1 MTPLKIVALSGS
13 LRAQSFNTMA
23 VAAAGSLLPE
33 GMTLEI
39 LDYSDVPL
47 FNGDVQAKGQPEC
60 IERLRSRIA
69 AADGLLIASP
79 EYNFSVAGVLK
90 NAIDWLSKATPQ
102 QPFKNKPTAILSATT
117 GPLGGARSQYDLRK
131 IMASVEAIVMP
142 KPEIFIGNAATR
154 FQDGKL
160 VDEATAKL
168 LQGQMLAFRDWM
180 LRWRAAA

>member
-13 LRAQSFNTMA
+13 LRAQSYNTMA
-23 VAAAGSLLPE
+23 LKAAATLLPE
-33 GMTLEI
+33 GVSLEI

-47 FNGDVQAKGQPEC
+47 YNGDIHAHGQPAA
-60 IERLRSRIA
+60 IERLRAQIA

-90 NAIDWLSKATPQ
+90 NAIDWLSKAAPV
-102 QPFKNKPTAILSATT
+102 QPFKNKPTAIISATT

-131 IMASVEAIVMP
+131 IMASIEAIVMP
-142 KPEIFIGNAATR
+142 KPEIFIGNSATR

-168 LQGQMLAFRDWM
+168 LQAQMTAFRDWM
-180 LRWRAAA
+180 LRWRAGA